1 MLKKLRAKLFIS
13 IAIAAVIGVAFSIY
27 ANTDELKETIETFAY
42 GILPLVLALSLVNYL
57 VRFVRWQFYLKALKI
72 DIPRGESFGV
82 FMSSLA
88 MSVTPGKMGEVVK
101 SYFLKTLNSV
111 PYSKSAPIIFA
122 ERITDLLSLLVI
134 ALIGAYSIGQ
144 DKRFIIIVGLIFI
157 ACIAVIANR
166 NISTRIIRRAQKF
179 SLLSKWMKPIQIAYE
194 SSHTLF
200 TGRVLAVSLLLGLV
214 AWFSECVGFLFVLD
228 GADVHFRLLSAS
240 FIYAF
245 STVVGAISFLPGGL
259 GVTDTSLAG
268 LLIFA
273 KVPKDAA
280 VAATFIIR
288 GATLW
293 FAVIIGAGV
302 LSYMQKRYSVALDG
316 KTENG
321 EAALPGERSSA
332 GEGPR

>member
-1 MLKKLRAKLFIS
+1 MLKKLRTKLFIS
-13 IAIAAVIGVAFSIY
+13 IAIAAAIGIAFSVY
-27 ANTDELKETIETFAY
+27 ANIDELKKTIETFAY

-57 VRFVRWQFYLKALKI
+57 VRFVRWQFYLKAL
-72 DIPRGESFGV
+72 DLDVPRGESFGV

-122 ERITDLLSLLVI
+122 ERVTDFLSLLII

-144 DKRFIIIVGLIFI
+144 DKSFIIIFGLVFVAGI
-157 ACIAVIANR
+157 AIIANR
-166 NISTRIIRRAQKF
+166 TLSMKIIGRAVRIRF
-179 SLLSKWMKPIQIAYE
+179 LSKWIKPIETAYE
-194 SSHTLF
+194 SSHTLL
-200 TGRVLAVSLLLGLV
+200 TGRVLAVSMLLGLF
-214 AWFSECVGFLFVLD
+214 AWFSECVGFMFVLD
-228 GADVHFRLLSAS
+228 GTDVHFRLLSAS

-288 GATLW
+288 GSTLW

-302 LSYMQKRYSVALDG
+302 LSYMQKRYSVALGG
-316 KTENG
+316 KIENG
-321 EAALPGERSSA
+321 DAALPEEGSSA

>member
-13 IAIAAVIGVAFSIY
+13 IAIAAAIGIAFSVY
-27 ANTDELKETIETFAY
+27 ANIDELKKTIETFAY

-57 VRFVRWQFYLKALKI
+57 VRFVRWQYYLKALKI
-72 DIPRGESFGV
+72 DVPRGESFGV

-101 SYFLKTLNSV
+101 SYFLKSLNSV

-122 ERITDLLSLLVI
+122 ERVTDFLSLLII
-134 ALIGAYSIGQ
+134 ALVGAYSIGQ
-144 DKRFIIIVGLIFI
+144 DKKFIIIFALIFVLGI
-157 ACIAVIANR
+157 VIITNR
-166 NISTRIIRRAQKF
+166 TLSMKIIGSAGKVRLF
-179 SLLSKWMKPIQIAYE
+179 SKWMKPIETAYE
-194 SSHTLF
+194 SSHTML

-214 AWFSECVGFLFVLD
+214 AWFSECVGFLLVLD
-228 GADVHFRLLSAS
+228 GTDVHFKLLSAS

-302 LSYMQKRYSVALDG
+302 LSYMQKRYSVALNG
-316 KTENG
+316 KTETD

-332 GEGPR
+332 GDGPR